1 MTCKRTDTI
10 HEIARDYLRLAVA
23 TEGRLDR
30 TKEMHHAYLIYLA
43 AREAILDKMPLAKDY
58 ADPALFVAEWQKW
71 YEAFISGK

>member
-10 HEIARDYLRLAVA
+10 HEIATDYLRLAVA
-23 TEGRLDR
+23 TKGRLDR

-43 AREAILDKMPLAKDY
+43 ARQAILDKIPLAKNY
-58 ADPALFVAEWQKW
+58 AGPAKFVAESQKW